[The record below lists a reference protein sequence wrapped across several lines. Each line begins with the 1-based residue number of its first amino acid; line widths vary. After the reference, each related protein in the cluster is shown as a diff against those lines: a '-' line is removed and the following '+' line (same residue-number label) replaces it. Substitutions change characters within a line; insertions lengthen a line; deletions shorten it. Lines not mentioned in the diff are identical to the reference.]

1 MWCGR
6 RAYEY
11 VLQAV
16 TKRAGERG
24 NPQHEKIYVFYG
36 EGFCPIESQPESEIG
51 GEGGRGH
58 REEPDEL
65 YFPGPERTQSEV
77 SSSGPERHE
86 RALSWKSRPCK
97 NLARVE
103 HAARRR
109 DRALLSG
116 QNRSKCTNHRK
127 PKARAKR
134 RAERLGTH
142 RRPSRRQSNVMPAC
156 DHVKHIEAARM
167 QLISPP
173 PEEELQR
180 THVFGFPRTN
190 TNTAMAQTKR
200 KRASG
205 VTIGSPSKTSA
216 EPVEAT
222 PNPKPRKAH
231 RRRTSTLESP
241 SRPSFAHA
249 HANPN
254 ADYVPPVTLT
264 APHGHGRRSASVT
277 PYESPPDVF
286 TPPRE
291 VLLAPPP
298 SSTRKAAPKQ
308 KTKQKEKE
316 RTATPRARTQTPL
329 RVVVHS
335 VKKEPPPSIDRTR
348 PMTPPNPTDD
358 PLLLLPS
365 SSPVKASHIR
375 KRSVPVP
382 VPTFVEEVEHEDE
395 DGVRSSDAAYAPIDW
410 TAGLP
415 LDLDAPDA
423 PTSDSMDLDMDPA
436 SFDGPLPVTLTL
448 PLSVPLATAASA
460 DYDYDAAYDMNANA
474 GWDSSD
480 EDEGGDGDALP
491 TTTTA
496 LGPTSSLNSL
506 PGASPT
512 PAGSRGT
519 PTRTSTRIRS
529 ATPTTS
535 LLPPFSKHAPVPT
548 ATISINT
555 TLPTTP
561 ATTTPSLDANANDT
575 NAGLTVNDFLHPTKP
590 DPPTPR
596 TRARAEAWGV
606 WGSPWPGRTI
616 MLMWHFLIQEP
627 SSSSARLRRLERRR
641 LVQHVL
647 QRDCRGHDLACMQ
660 INKLTIINLNIRTSQ
675 HENECMLEQSA
686 LRSPL
691 RDNTFSFPWCRP
703 HSRI

>member
-1 MWCGR
+1 MSNLLKHLQNLLMKLRHSHGARKWNSDFHFCMKSSLESDGTCASRKGNVTPKFGPDGPGYTLGGR
-6 RAYEY
+6 REC
-11 VLQAV
+11 
-16 TKRAGERG
+16 RRG
-24 NPQHEKIYVFYG
+24 TYMMHWT
-36 EGFCPIESQPESEIG
+36 
-51 GEGGRGH
+51 
-58 REEPDEL
+58 
-65 YFPGPERTQSEV
+65 PGPGIVWREQPA
-77 SSSGPERHE
+77 G
-86 RALSWKSRPCK
+86 
-97 NLARVE
+97 
-103 HAARRR
+103 
-109 DRALLSG
+109 
-116 QNRSKCTNHRK
+116 CTRQ
-127 PKARAKR
+127 AIAKEQGSAPR
-134 RAERLGTH
+134 RAERRTPNGPTD
-142 RRPSRRQSNVMPAC
+142 PSSAAIKGHVIACMRSRGVQLTLSLPATMNENTEPQ
-156 DHVKHIEAARM
+156 KHIEAARM

-249 HANPN
+249 HAHANPN

-277 PYESPPDVF
+277 PYEPPPDVF

-291 VLLAPPP
+291 VLLALPPL
-298 SSTRKAAPKQ
+298 STRKAAPKQ
-308 KTKQKEKE
+308 KTKEKE

-348 PMTPPNPTDD
+348 PMTPPSPTDD

-365 SSPVKASHIR
+365 LSPVKATHIR

-382 VPTFVEEVEHEDE
+382 TFDEEDE

-423 PTSDSMDLDMDPA
+423 PTSDSMDIDMDPA

-448 PLSVPLATAASA
+448 PLSVPLAASA
-460 DYDYDAAYDMNANA
+460 DYDYDYDANANA

-480 EDEGGDGDALP
+480 DDEGGDADALP
-491 TTTTA
+491 TTTTTA

-529 ATPTTS
+529 ATPTIS
-535 LLPPFSKHAPVPT
+535 LLPPFSLAQPMPTAVPT
-548 ATISINT
+548 ASMSTMA

-561 ATTTPSLDANANDT
+561 ATTTPSLILNNTNSTTNNTNANLQV
-575 NAGLTVNDFLHPTKP
+575 ADFLHPTKP
-590 DPPTPR
+590 DPLTLR
-596 TRARAEAWGV
+596 TRTRAEAWGV
-606 WGSPWPGRTI
+606 WGSPWPGRPATP
-616 MLMWHFLIQEP
+616 MGGEAVTLSNVEY
-627 SSSSARLRRLERRR
+627 
-641 LVQHVL
+641 
-647 QRDCRGHDLACMQ
+647 
-660 INKLTIINLNIRTSQ
+660 
-675 HENECMLEQSA
+675 
-686 LRSPL
+686 
-691 RDNTFSFPWCRP
+691 
-703 HSRI
+703 